1 MKQLIIFVLL
11 CLAPCSAAPL
21 DVQFSAFGTWPLCT
35 IDAQFCVPDSA
46 ATYFLLVKPSGL
58 DVLAFR
64 YQIRYLRD
72 GKECESA
79 GYFIRQFEYEYTDSG
94 IVVTGK
100 VDSVLSMLVDEVVAQ

>member
-1 MKQLIIFVLL
+1 MIRLIALVLMSMGT
-11 CLAPCSAAPL
+11 CFAIPI

-79 GYFIRQFEYEYTDSG
+79 GYFIRQPEYEYTDSG
-94 IVVTGK
+94 IVVIGK